1 MILYKVHVR
10 GYTKQYKCSAKERG
24 TFSGLMRMIPY
35 WKELGITGVEL
46 MPAYEFPEV
55 APADETQGMITDKTD
70 SDRVNYWIM
79 FRDFTLRPKGHTVL
93 PAIRR
98 MNSVILSKR
107 FIRPE

>member
-1 MILYKVHVR
+1 
-10 GYTKQYKCSAKERG
+10 
-24 TFSGLMRMIPY
+24 MRMIPY

-55 APADETQGMITDKTD
+55 APADETQGMITDRTD
-70 SDRVNYWIM
+70 SDRVNYWGYVPG
-79 FRDFTLRPKGHTVL
+79 FYFAPKRAYCSSGN
-93 PAIRR
+93 RR